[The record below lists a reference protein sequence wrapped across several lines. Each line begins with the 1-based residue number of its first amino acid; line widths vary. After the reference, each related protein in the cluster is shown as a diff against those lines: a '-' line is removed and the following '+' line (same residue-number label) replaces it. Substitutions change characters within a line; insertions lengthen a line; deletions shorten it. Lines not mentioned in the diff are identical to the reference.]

1 MANLYYDHAAEPT
14 ASTLPLEGI
23 VRADVAVVGGGFTG
37 LSTALHLAELGA
49 QVVLLEAHK
58 PGWGA
63 SGRNGGQVN
72 PGLKFDPD
80 TVERDHG
87 ELGVRMNA
95 LSASAPAFVFDLIKR
110 HRISCEARQLGTVRA
125 ATNAKQVIAL
135 RNSLEQWTRRS
146 APVEWLKAADIAM
159 LTGTNRYKAG
169 LLDRRGGDLNPLS
182 FARGLAGVAQ
192 RAGATLHGDSR
203 VLGMRREGAGWTLS
217 TARGSVQ
224 ADRVVLATN
233 GYTDNLWP
241 GLRCSLV
248 PVFGAIAATVP
259 LSAAVLAQVMPSRA
273 VLYEIG
279 AVTVYYRIDAG
290 GRLLI
295 GGRGPMHEV
304 QSPNAIPHL
313 LNYANRLWPAL
324 GGSTWSHAWG
334 GRLAMTRDQY
344 PHVHEPASGVLV
356 CLGFNGRGIA
366 MATTLG
372 AALANRLVH
381 STPLDMPVSPVKP
394 IALHALWPLAVR
406 AAIARGRVSDF
417 LGF

>member
-1 MANLYYDHAAEPT
+1 MANLYYDHAVEPT
-14 ASTLPLEGI
+14 LSTPPLEGI

-37 LSTALHLAELGA
+37 LSTALHLAELGSR
-49 QVVLLEAHK
+49 VVLLDAHE

-80 TVERDHG
+80 RVERDHG
-87 ELGVRMNA
+87 EMGVRMNL

-110 HRISCEARQLGTVRA
+110 HRILCEARQLGTVRA
-125 ATNAKQVIAL
+125 AVNSKQVTAL
-135 RNSLEQWTRRS
+135 QNSCDQWTQRG
-146 APVEWLKAADIAM
+146 APVEWLQAADIAE
-159 LTGTNRYKAG
+159 LTGTHRYKAG

-182 FARGLAGVAQ
+182 FARGLARVAL
-192 RAGATLHGDSR
+192 RAGATLHGESR
-203 VLGMRREGAGWTLS
+203 VLGMLREGTGWTIR

-241 GLRCSLV
+241 GLRRSLV

-259 LSAAVLAQVMPSRA
+259 LSREVSAQIMPSRA

-279 AVTVYYRIDAG
+279 AVTVYYRVDTG

-304 QSPNAIPHL
+304 QSPNVIPHL
-313 LNYANRLWPAL
+313 LTYARRLWPAL
-324 GGSTWSHAWG
+324 EGTKWGHGWG
-334 GRLAMTRDQY
+334 GRLAMTADQY
-344 PHVHEPASGVLV
+344 PHVHEPASGVLA

-372 AALANRLVH
+372 AALANHLVRA
-381 STPLDMPVSPVKP
+381 TPLDLPISPIKA
-394 IALHALWPLAVR
+394 IGLHALWPLAVR
-406 AAIARGRVSDF
+406 AAIVRGRVSDF
-417 LGF
+417 FGL